1 MTSNFRRWA
10 ALVIVCFGQLMIMVD
25 TTIVNVALPYMQRDL
40 GFSPANLTWV
50 VNAYLIAYG
59 SFLLVAGR
67 LGDLIG
73 RRKVF
78 LAGVFLFT
86 VASIGCGF
94 AQGADHLIV
103 GRFLQGLGG
112 SLSAGV
118 IIAIIVT
125 EFQKPVER
133 AQAMSVFTL
142 VIAGGGS
149 LGLLAG
155 GFLTQWVS
163 WHWIFFIN
171 VPIGILTLV
180 LGVWLIDENEGL
192 GLSHGVDIPGA
203 VLITAALMLGVY
215 GIVTAA
221 DYGWTS
227 AHTLGFG
234 GASIALTAAF
244 VLLESRLRNPLVP
257 LRVFAIRSLTGA
269 TAARAL
275 LFSGLFTNFFVGALY
290 LQQVH
295 GYTAFETG
303 LAFLPTTLMIGVMSA
318 GLAARLMARIGPRN
332 LLIAGLAIIVT
343 ALVILSTVGAETGYA
358 PSLLSAYVLLGA
370 GGGMSFLPLLTISMS
385 EVPLA
390 DAGLGS
396 GFSNVVMQV
405 GGALGLASITSIS
418 TSSAEGTGTFQL
430 AYVLAAIAVA
440 AALAVTVAVLRS
452 APAVQPAHESVHLEE
467 AAWAQGGNLRANGPG
482 QPPPLGGVG
491 GGQHRWRRCAPPQ
504 CPRCRPPVAGRG
516 QEFHRGRGRSPAS
529 GRRCCRRCP
538 SVPLLRLDASRRD
551 DHLRAPRLHLG
562 VHGEEPEGPVLP
574 QLWSSRLAQDDGCDA
589 AARVAG
595 PALVCGR
602 PVDRPG
608 QFRQSPEARDT
619 GRTRGRHRRSGRG
632 RPRTQPFRAARLI
645 RVRGNDR
652 RRVRLLRAASRTR
665 LTGRGSR

>member
-40 GFSPANLTWV
+40 GFSQANLTWV

-86 VASIGCGF
+86 VASIGSGF

-112 SLSAGV
+112 SISAGV

-163 WHWIFFIN
+163 WHWIFFIY

-192 GLSHGVDIPGA
+192 GLSRGVDIPGA

-343 ALVILSTVGAETGYA
+343 ALVILSTVGADTGYA
-358 PSLLSAYVLLGA
+358 PSLLAAYVLLGA

-418 TSSAEGTGTFQL
+418 TSTAQGNGAFQL
-430 AYVLAAIAVA
+430 AYVLAAIC
-440 AALAVTVAVLRS
+440 VTASLMVVLAVLR
-452 APAVQPAHESVHLEE
+452 APAAQVARREHVRAEE
-467 AAWAQGGNLRANGPG
+467 AA
-482 QPPPLGGVG
+482 
-491 GGQHRWRRCAPPQ
+491 
-504 CPRCRPPVAGRG
+504 
-516 QEFHRGRGRSPAS
+516 
-529 GRRCCRRCP
+529 
-538 SVPLLRLDASRRD
+538 
-551 DHLRAPRLHLG
+551 
-562 VHGEEPEGPVLP
+562 
-574 QLWSSRLAQDDGCDA
+574 
-589 AARVAG
+589 
-595 PALVCGR
+595 
-602 PVDRPG
+602 
-608 QFRQSPEARDT
+608 
-619 GRTRGRHRRSGRG
+619 
-632 RPRTQPFRAARLI
+632 
-645 RVRGNDR
+645 
-652 RRVRLLRAASRTR
+652 
-665 LTGRGSR
+665 

>member
-1 MTSNFRRWA
+1 MNSNLRRWA
-10 ALVIVCFGQLMIMVD
+10 ALVVVCLGQLMIMVD
-25 TTIVNVALPYMQRDL
+25 STIVNVALPYMQRDL
-40 GFSPANLTWV
+40 GFTPSSLTWV

-86 VASIGCGF
+86 VASVGTGF

-125 EFQKPVER
+125 EFQKPAER

-155 GFLTQWVS
+155 GFLTEWVN

-171 VPIGILTLV
+171 VPIGIATMV
-180 LGVWLIDENEGL
+180 LGSWLIEENEGL
-192 GLSHGVDIPGA
+192 GLSHGVDIAGA
-203 VLITAALMLGVY
+203 VLITSALMLGVY
-215 GIVTAA
+215 DIVTAA

-227 AHTLGFG
+227 AHTVGLG
-234 GASIALTAAF
+234 GAAIALLAAF
-244 VLLESRLRNPLVP
+244 IALESRLRNPLVP

-290 LQQVH
+290 LQHVH
-295 GYTAFETG
+295 GYSAFETG

-318 GLAARLMARIGPRN
+318 GLAARLMTRVGPRN
-332 LLIAGLAIIVT
+332 LLVLGLTVIIA
-343 ALVILSTVGAETGYA
+343 ALVILSGVGAQTGYA
-358 PSLLSAYVLLGA
+358 PSLLVAYMLLGA

-385 EVPLA
+385 EVPIA

-418 TSSAEGTGTFQL
+418 TSNAQGNGAFQL
-430 AYVLAAIAVA
+430 AYILAAICVSASLMVV
-440 AALAVTVAVLRS
+440 LAVLR
-452 APAVQPAHESVHLEE
+452 APAARVVRREQVQVEE
-467 AAWAQGGNLRANGPG
+467 AA
-482 QPPPLGGVG
+482 
-491 GGQHRWRRCAPPQ
+491 
-504 CPRCRPPVAGRG
+504 
-516 QEFHRGRGRSPAS
+516 
-529 GRRCCRRCP
+529 
-538 SVPLLRLDASRRD
+538 
-551 DHLRAPRLHLG
+551 
-562 VHGEEPEGPVLP
+562 
-574 QLWSSRLAQDDGCDA
+574 
-589 AARVAG
+589 
-595 PALVCGR
+595 
-602 PVDRPG
+602 
-608 QFRQSPEARDT
+608 
-619 GRTRGRHRRSGRG
+619 
-632 RPRTQPFRAARLI
+632 
-645 RVRGNDR
+645 
-652 RRVRLLRAASRTR
+652 
-665 LTGRGSR
+665 